1 MQNTKFR
8 MPKSTS
14 VPTFSEFPSQI
25 PRSTSTHIPTSTTE
39 QKQRQIQP
47 IQQPYFQKKNYTNNN
62 NQSQQHQAYT
72 TTHQYKKYPQYQY
85 QPSIQRFPQYT
96 PNQNIPIDYHLRLSS
111 VIDNP
116 KKIPNFDYIR
126 VIPFGTPYAV
136 YLQNNQLSFFPVTS
150 DIPFSHIPH
159 KTQVNKTLFM
169 ATMVQ
174 SGFFVITDI
183 LIYGGKFL
191 STNEERLTSLLDI
204 FSKGVFTEVS
214 TDITLTPTHLFSQWT
229 DFSRGSIHIP
239 YEIKHLEYCFYKEDI
254 ARQTQRYI
262 YILNKKN
269 LKKSSHVAELVITN
283 SRDFRVDVDVD
294 IGIDRDFKT
303 CILDGI
309 PYYNTIGYSHLDKQE
324 ESDEEM

>member
-14 VPTFSEFPSQI
+14 VPTFSELPSQI
-25 PRSTSTHIPTSTTE
+25 ARTTSRHIPTSTTE
-39 QKQRQIQP
+39 QKQRQP
-47 IQQPYFQKKNYTNNN
+47 IQQPYFQKKKYTTNN
-62 NQSQQHQAYT
+62 NQSQQHQAYST
-72 TTHQYKKYPQYQY
+72 RNKYQTY
-85 QPSIQRFPQYT
+85 IQRFPQYT

-136 YLQNNQLSFFPVTS
+136 YLQNNQLSFFPVNS

-169 ATMVQ
+169 ATTVQ

-191 STNEERLTSLLDI
+191 STNEERLISLLDI

-214 TDITLTPTHLFSQWT
+214 TDITFTPTHLFSQWT

-254 ARQTQRYI
+254 TRQTQRYI

-283 SRDFRVDVDVD
+283 SRDFRIDVD
-294 IGIDRDFKT
+294 IGIGIGIDKDFKT

-309 PYYNTIGYSHLDKQE
+309 PYYNTIGYRHLDKQE